1 MNLPNTSTPV
11 KKWTVRRCESFDDM
25 RVKAIRDWQR
35 LSATRRTDAAWELVL
50 DAWKLKHRNPD
61 ELRLQR
67 TVTVLRKA

>member
-1 MNLPNTSTPV
+1 MNQAAASRPV

-35 LSATRRTDAAWELVL
+35 LSATQRTDAAWELVL
-50 DAWKLKHRNPD
+50 EAWKLKNRNSD

-67 TVTVLRKA
+67 IVTVLRKA